1 MGIELAKKR
10 DIESIAFNNKVV
22 GMSNEKH
29 VKFNKNYTPIT
40 TFQKSIIDCRVGKTD
55 TGPKIT

>member
-40 TFQKSIIDCRVGKTD
+40 TF
-55 TGPKIT
+55 